1 MLVKIFYILEFFI
14 FQGLMHEIKNIIS
27 FLFHRP
33 TWRCQ
38 KKKKAALQVLW
49 KRRYSVFLLSR
60 DIRWS
65 HYQRDT
71 YHGQI
76 EPLTLSDHPNKYGV
90 CRS

>member
-1 MLVKIFYILEFFI
+1 MTKFFMLAKIFYVLEFFI

-27 FLFHRP
+27 FLFHGP

-60 DIRWS
+60 DIR
-65 HYQRDT
+65 
-71 YHGQI
+71 
-76 EPLTLSDHPNKYGV
+76 
-90 CRS
+90 